1 VLNALRVKQQHLD
14 ARQRRVLDCL
24 IDNSI
29 TKEHFDP
36 LVTEIKTERLK
47 ITDRMEELHKI
58 SDDFENQVIT
68 VFELANHSHDLF
80 KSSEI
85 DDKRKIVNLL
95 FPNLFLDGQK
105 LVFTLQK
112 PFDKLIEMTS
122 LPSWLPSFNIFRNK
136 QDDILSTMNR
146 PMMEGV
152 KLCLAA

>member
-1 VLNALRVKQQHLD
+1 MKAVIYARVSSKDQEDGHSLD
-14 ARQRRVLDCL
+14 AQIQSGFKYAIEKDFNVL
-24 IDNSI
+24 
-29 TKEHFDP
+29 EQF
-36 LVTEIKTERLK
+36 
-47 ITDRMEELHKI
+47 
-58 SDDFENQVIT
+58 
-68 VFELANHSHDLF
+68 
-80 KSSEI
+80 
-85 DDKRKIVNLL
+85 KIVERSTANV
-95 FPNLFLDGQK
+95 DGEK